1 VIKYRLHCTKAHE
14 FEAWFA
20 SIAAYDVQAAS
31 ANITCPQCGSHEVSK
46 SVMAPHVAVQ
56 TSTASKAASAS
67 KALAVT
73 GRDRAP
79 GMPVEFVHALREA
92 HQVLATATEDVG
104 ARFPEEVRRMHYG
117 EADERGIR
125 GTASGEEARALAD
138 EGIEIGV
145 LPPLPE
151 DAN

>member
-1 VIKYRLHCTKAHE
+1 VIKYRLHCTEAHE

-20 SIAAYDVQAAS
+20 SIAAYDVQAAN
-31 ANITCPQCGSHEVSK
+31 ANISCPECGSREVSK

-56 TSTASKAASAS
+56 ASIAS
-67 KALAVT
+67 KALAVAQ
-73 GRDRAP
+73 RDRAP
-79 GMPVEFVHALREA
+79 GMSAELVHALREA
-92 HQVLATATEDVG
+92 HRVLATSTEDVG
-104 ARFPEEVRRMHYG
+104 AHFPEEVRRIHYG

-125 GTASGEEARALAD
+125 GMASGEEARALAD